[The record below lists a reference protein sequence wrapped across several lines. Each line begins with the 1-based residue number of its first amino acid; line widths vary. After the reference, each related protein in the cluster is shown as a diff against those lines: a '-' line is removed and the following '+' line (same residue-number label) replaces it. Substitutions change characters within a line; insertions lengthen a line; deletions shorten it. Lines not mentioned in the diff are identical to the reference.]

1 LPGIPDGNA
10 VLEEFKIMGKRILS
24 ATVGIILLVTVL
36 LVSDRNKY
44 FFNGAVS
51 ILAAISVG
59 EIFIA
64 TKFVSHKPLLIAS
77 VAFAAAIP
85 FMTVA
90 TVRPYLGVLML
101 AYAIFTLAV
110 MLKKRE
116 EIALRDISLLFM
128 LTLLIP
134 FAFSMLVRLRD
145 MGLLGTYGMAK
156 RDGMFLLLVAC
167 GCSWLADTGAYFS
180 GRFLGKHKL
189 APSISPNK
197 TIEGFAGGILFNMLG
212 MVGISFL
219 YAARFSAGAT
229 VNIPFILL
237 LAFGGG
243 ILGTLGDLSA
253 SYIKRSCHVKDFGNI
268 MPGHGG
274 VMDRFDSILL
284 VAPFVYVTVAL
295 LGDIWPLIIR

>member
-1 LPGIPDGNA
+1 
-10 VLEEFKIMGKRILS
+10 MGKRIIS
-24 ATVGIILLVTVL
+24 AAVGIALFITVL
-36 LVSDRNKY
+36 FVSDQNKY
-44 FFNGAVS
+44 IFNGVVS
-51 ILAAISVG
+51 LLAAVSVG

-77 VAFAAAIP
+77 IVFAAVIP
-85 FMTVA
+85 FMNA
-90 TVRPYLGVLML
+90 PFIRPYLGLWML
-101 AYAIFTLAV
+101 AYVIFTLAV
-110 MLKKRE
+110 MLKKRD

-145 MGLLGTYGMAK
+145 MGLAGTYGMAK

-167 GCSWLADTGAYFS
+167 GCSWLADTGAYFT

-189 APSISPNK
+189 APAISPNK
-197 TIEGFAGGILFNMLG
+197 TIEGFVGGIVFNMLG
-212 MVGISFL
+212 MTGISFW
-219 YAARFSAGAT
+219 YAAKFSAGAT
-229 VNIPFILL
+229 INLPFMLL

-284 VAPFVYVTVAL
+284 VAPYVYVMVAL
-295 LGDIWPLIIR
+295 LGDFWPLIIR